1 MTKIWKQEDL
11 VEAMRQ
17 MALARLR
24 LVSAVMGRKYE
35 RNDDEMVQAR
45 TAYAVAVSRYTAL
58 ETALLSVNVNMTFD
72 EREGREIALAR
83 KFILEAH

>member
-1 MTKIWKQEDL
+1 MAKIWREKDL

-24 LVSAVMGRKYE
+24 LVSALLGRKHE
-35 RNDDEMVQAR
+35 RNDDEVTQAQ

-58 ETALLSVNVNMTFD
+58 ETALLSVNVNMAFN